1 MFAENVSEVSRRWG
15 RKPPQDRREKI
26 MARIATGV
34 SKKENRDK
42 LKGLDLFF
50 EWRKK
55 GLVTEFN
62 EVLTPIQEIQLA
74 GIVSEKSTT
83 AIEFA
88 VRVAKGKK

>member
-1 MFAENVSEVSRRWG
+1 LLAQEGGGVSPRRIEG
-15 RKPPQDRREKI
+15 KKI

-42 LKGLDLFF
+42 LKGLNLFF

-55 GLVTEFN
+55 GLVTDFN
-62 EVLTPIQEIQLA
+62 EVLTPIQEIELA
-74 GIVSEKSTT
+74 GIVSAKPTT